1 MSKNEHI
8 RKAINVEKHFL
19 GDNPVIG
26 GDESLKI
33 DRWIQLMTLEME
45 QAESA
50 ANFQQ
55 DPDAITHILRVA
67 AMAEMCIEQHVDEDF
82 NPISSVTIDDVNLV
96 MNGHPSGFADSPQG
110 EKNEADSA
118 ATESANDTDQGRSN
132 EGTSETLAPAQ
143 INNK

>member
-1 MSKNEHI
+1 MSKKEHI

-26 GDESLKI
+26 GDDSLKI

-55 DPDAITHILRVA
+55 DPDAITHIMRVA
-67 AMAEMCIEQHVDEDF
+67 AMAEMCIEQHVDKDF
-82 NPISSVTIDDVNLV
+82 NPISKVTIDDVNLA
-96 MNGHPSGFADSPQG
+96 MNNSDSEKEFYGLPMWLR
-110 EKNEADSA
+110 KNEADSA
-118 ATESANDTDQGRSN
+118 ATEPANDTDQGQGIPKV
-132 EGTSETLAPAQ
+132 GTPSH
-143 INNK
+143 K